1 MRVWSPPYSLDTGWQ
16 DALPAVCDELIAQ
29 LIACLVAAKPAGV
42 EAHCWIAV
50 AFPHTNEKE
59 TSMTRQVVAVL
70 SISVYS

>member
-1 MRVWSPPYSLDTGWQ
+1 MWSPPCSLDTGWQ
-16 DALPAVCDELIAQ
+16 DALPVCDELIVQ
-29 LIACLVAAKPAGV
+29 LIACLVAAKPDGV

-50 AFPHTNEKE
+50 AFPHTIEKE